1 MLKETNFITA
11 NNILFGNSFGKASTL
26 TQIQNDILSDFEDF
40 PSYQTVTI
48 NNTSREVQIVTITN
62 NLTKD
67 NYKKVLSKPNE
78 TFNEGDVLVWNNMT
92 FVIID
97 IDEDQQVQT
106 IGKIQLCNNTLTLN
120 KNNTTYTIPC
130 IVESSIQLYR
140 MQLDENKY
148 LSTLDDNIIV
158 RVPNNSTTS
167 LIEINDIYKIGKYN
181 YKVTNMSDVVE
192 SGLLVLKM
200 VIDYEQQV
208 IPTYSLTILNG
219 SSIQI
224 AQSQSLTINVQVTED
239 GVVIPSPSLLF
250 ISSDEDILTISSS
263 GVVTIKD
270 VGTATV
276 SVSLTNDNTVTDSIV
291 VAVVAESQ
299 NNYTVQISGSNSI
312 IKGNTSSY
320 TCTFKNNGV
329 QISDNSIFYLT
340 ADDGVSSTNLASISS
355 QDNTANNCVV
365 MGNNFGYVKLWVKND
380 DETIV
385 SQAFRI
391 QIKNI
396 F

>member
-1 MLKETNFITA
+1 LLKETNFITA